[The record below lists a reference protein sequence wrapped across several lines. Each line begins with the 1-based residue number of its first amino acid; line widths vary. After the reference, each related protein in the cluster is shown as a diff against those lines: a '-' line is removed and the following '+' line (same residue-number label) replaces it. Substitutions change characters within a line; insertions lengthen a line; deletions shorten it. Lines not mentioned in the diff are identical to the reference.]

1 MSEQELLLLSN
12 YVYMDASADPM
23 TIGESLDRFRNA
35 EGGFDAQSVASAGIG
50 GGMSREQAADLFTRM
65 DAMPDS
71 FRDLYPSRIQSD
83 ADFRGICYTDGK
95 ADGGKG
101 TVVFRGTGGTYDAW
115 HDNVVGE
122 YLPSTKIQ
130 KQAADFVNYDCMGFD
145 DLTVTG
151 HSKGGN
157 LAMYTTV
164 MCASVAG
171 CVSFDGQ
178 GFSLAFLRENFAA
191 VAQSAGKIKSISAYN
206 DFVNILLHCIA
217 GEVVYAKN
225 PEDGIDAHS
234 SYYLLVGNE
243 FDANGNL
250 TSVTEQAFGT
260 RILKE
265 ALDEITKGMDLLPE
279 GGNEEISNLLGA
291 YVAAAMSNDKGEAYE
306 KRQIADASVEAG
318 KYLLDL
324 VPQLK
329 RPESDMLR
337 IETAQKEVE
346 TQILEQT
353 AAHFSDAA
361 KKIRTLQNRLQA
373 LSDSIDPTE
382 TIGYYVNQQLL
393 KIHENLEDQTHAF
406 FTCQSVLQQIN
417 ALYVGKEERLAS
429 QITGAL

>member
-12 YVYMDASADPM
+12 YVYMNASADQM

-35 EGGFDAQSVASAGIG
+35 EGGFDANSVAAAGIG
-50 GGMSREQAADLFTRM
+50 GGMNADQAADLFTRM
-65 DAMPDS
+65 DAMPES
-71 FRDLYPSRIQSD
+71 FQNLYPSRIQND
-83 ADFRGICYTDGK
+83 PDFRGICYTDGK

-130 KQAADFVNYDCMGFD
+130 KQAVDFVNVDCMGFD

-157 LAMYTTV
+157 LAMYTTI

-178 GFSLAFLRENFAA
+178 GFSLACLRENFAA

-217 GEVVYAKN
+217 GEVVYAQN
-225 PEDGIDAHS
+225 PADGIDAHS
-234 SYYLLVGNE
+234 SYYLLIGNE
-243 FDANGNL
+243 FDENGNL
-250 TSVTEQAFGT
+250 TSVREQSFAT
-260 RILKE
+260 KILRE

-279 GGNEEISNLLGA
+279 DGNEEVSNLLAA
-291 YVAAAMSNDKGEAYE
+291 YVAAAMSDDKGEAYE
-306 KRQIADASVEAG
+306 RQQIADASADAG
-318 KYLLDL
+318 RYLLEL
-324 VPQLK
+324 VPGLK
-329 RPESDMLR
+329 RPDADAIL
-337 IETAQKEVE
+337 IGTAQKEVE
-346 TQILEQT
+346 TSILEQS

-361 KKIRTLQNRLQA
+361 KKIRVLQGRLQTLLDA
-373 LSDSIDPTE
+373 VDPTE
-382 TIGYYVNQQLL
+382 TIGYYVNQQLQSV
-393 KIHENLEDQTHAF
+393 HENMEDQTHAL
-406 FTCQSVLQQIN
+406 FTCQSVLQQIS
-417 ALYVGKEERLAS
+417 ALYLNKEEMLSS
-429 QITGAL
+429 QIAGIV